1 VRLRLSN
8 ESLEA
13 PISPGEILERGRL
26 LGLHY
31 LGYGVM
37 EAFDGK
43 NTKAGRL
50 RRAMIPGGQ
59 FTVSCRFSRFAETDQ
74 IDEVRRALILLG
86 TVGGLGSKSR
96 KGFGS
101 LTLTSLTINGD
112 EQQLPHS
119 VQERL
124 ASVLYERQDGLP
136 DWTAWSSSAR
146 VVVTTS
152 EPSSRAIDALDA
164 LGREQVLFRSWGSN
178 NRGKLPEHQTIEI
191 PSEQNF
197 AFDHDLFKKKVKGDY
212 PHRVAFGLPH
222 NYGKYDDQHVTT
234 TTKTFGRRAS
244 PLLIHI
250 DQAEVTSSAVVSK
263 GGPDDLW
270 NLQPLQWENNRGKSD
285 NWPNWSC
292 TRRAS

>member
-1 VRLRLSN
+1 MTHSKATTIEATYRIVTPMFCSGADQKSAELRVPSFKGALRFWWRSLMWGRVSRVEDLQQKEAALFGASEQKTGQSLVRLRLSN

-50 RRAMIPGGQ
+50 IRAMIPGGQ

-119 VQERL
+119 VQ
-124 ASVLYERQDGLP
+124 
-136 DWTAWSSSAR
+136 
-146 VVVTTS
+146 
-152 EPSSRAIDALDA
+152 
-164 LGREQVLFRSWGSN
+164 
-178 NRGKLPEHQTIEI
+178 
-191 PSEQNF
+191 
-197 AFDHDLFKKKVKGDY
+197 
-212 PHRVAFGLPH
+212 
-222 NYGKYDDQHVTT
+222 
-234 TTKTFGRRAS
+234 
-244 PLLIHI
+244 
-250 DQAEVTSSAVVSK
+250 
-263 GGPDDLW
+263 
-270 NLQPLQWENNRGKSD
+270 
-285 NWPNWSC
+285 
-292 TRRAS
+292 